1 MLDNWVRE
9 LKLWCP
15 SLKVVIYYGKVTQ
28 SLFSPR
34 PHSCSNEVEVMLD
47 VRFIILYF
55 RINNYKKK
63 CCYYKLLKNTEKLS
77 SPFPQGLWR
86 TVGTSSTTS

>member
-28 SLFSPR
+28 SGFSPEDKR
-34 PHSCSNEVEVMLD
+34 D
-47 VRFIILYF
+47 VRFIIF
-55 RINNYKKK
+55 HFHNNNFIITAVYEIVK
-63 CCYYKLLKNTEKLS
+63 
-77 SPFPQGLWR
+77 QH
-86 TVGTSSTTS
+86 